1 MIILITKL
9 VFLAFVGLFLLV
21 LLASLARV
29 FKKAGRSRLAAFIPI
44 YNLVVLLQIAGRPLW
59 WVVFTPVPV
68 VNIVLGARLGIAL
81 ADRFGR
87 GRLFGLGLFFLGPLF
102 LPVLA
107 FSDLRY
113 RGVSR

>member
-1 MIILITKL
+1 MIILLSKL
-9 VFLAFVGLFLLV
+9 ILLAFVAVFLFV
-21 LLASLARV
+21 IVASMARV
-29 FKKAGRSRLAAFIPI
+29 FRKAGRSGWAALVPI
-44 YNLVVLLQIAGRPLW
+44 YNLVVLLEIAGKPLW

-68 VNIVLGARLGIAL
+68 VNLVLGARLGVGL

-87 GRLFGLGLFFLGPLF
+87 GRLFGLGLFFLAPLF

-113 RGVSR
+113 RKVAR